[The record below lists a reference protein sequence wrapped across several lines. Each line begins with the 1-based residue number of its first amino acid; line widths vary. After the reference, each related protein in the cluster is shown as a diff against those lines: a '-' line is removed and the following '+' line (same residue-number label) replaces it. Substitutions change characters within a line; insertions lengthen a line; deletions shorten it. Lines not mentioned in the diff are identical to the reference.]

1 MTLFDLADRYILQY
15 LIFLLGAQ
23 YDLSPYEEALT
34 KVSNYSNYTT
44 ALRKLNIPFAV
55 DNESPLSVAFEV
67 SSDTDDTKCIDIQ
80 YRKNR
85 VGKYELYAI
94 QIYYGTLDEYINMC
108 VEAFK
113 YSKTGHLE
121 VFGRN

>member
-94 QIYYGTLDEYINMC
+94 QIYYGTLDEYIIMC